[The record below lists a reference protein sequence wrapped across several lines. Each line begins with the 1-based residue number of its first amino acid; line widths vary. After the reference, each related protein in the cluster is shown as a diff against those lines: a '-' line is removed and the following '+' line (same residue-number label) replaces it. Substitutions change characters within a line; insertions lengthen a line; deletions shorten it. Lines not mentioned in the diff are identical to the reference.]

1 MSQKSTDFHIKSDD
15 YFGTLAS
22 VLTIINE
29 KKDSHDKSDLKLIDR
44 ILKNVIKDLMY
55 LQDKYKIIKK

>member
-1 MSQKSTDFHIKSDD
+1 MSQKSTNFHIKSND

-22 VLTIINE
+22 VLTIVNE
-29 KKDSHDKSDLKLIDR
+29 KKDDYNKADLKLIDR
-44 ILKNVIKDLMY
+44 ILKNVIKDLIY